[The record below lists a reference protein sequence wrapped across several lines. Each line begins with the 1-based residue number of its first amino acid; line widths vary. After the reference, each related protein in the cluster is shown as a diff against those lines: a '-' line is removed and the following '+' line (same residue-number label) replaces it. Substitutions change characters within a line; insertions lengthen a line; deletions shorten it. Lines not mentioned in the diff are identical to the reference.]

1 MQFPPGRAS
10 IYRLPQIKQVD
21 QIPAL
26 IREIA
31 RERSIIAYTL
41 VLPQYKEALELEA
54 AKLNMAT
61 IDLLGPLIERISHV
75 TGQVPLSQ
83 PGRLHILDESYF
95 KRMEA
100 VEFAIRYDDGKNP
113 DGLAQADIIL
123 IGVSRTSKTPNCIYL
138 AHHYGLKAANVPIVY
153 GVDPPLAL
161 FSAPSKKIIGL
172 NLDPYLLQEIRST
185 RAQIL
190 KMSQESDYADFERIQ
205 EEVKNA
211 RKLFSELNCIVID
224 VSGKA
229 IEETSSEIYMHLRL

>member
-10 IYRLPQIKQVD
+10 IYRLPQIKNVD

-26 IREIA
+26 VREIA

-41 VLPQYKEALELEA
+41 VLPQYKEALEREA
-54 AKLNMAT
+54 KKLNMAT

-75 TGQVPLSQ
+75 TGQIPLSQ

-138 AHHYGLKAANVPIVY
+138 AHHVFESFL
-153 GVDPPLAL
+153 
-161 FSAPSKKIIGL
+161 PSKQDTSITPFHWQEPRGL
-172 NLDPYLLQEIRST
+172 CAYQVQLEVLYPNL
-185 RAQIL
+185 
-190 KMSQESDYADFERIQ
+190 
-205 EEVKNA
+205 
-211 RKLFSELNCIVID
+211 LFDKRFLA
-224 VSGKA
+224 KPKR
-229 IEETSSEIYMHLRL
+229 LR